1 MTDVMQKAFPKSEI
15 QLVDVAFQR
24 EKENKLCNKTLNRL
38 QAVFDNK
45 KKNQFVLNDA
55 IKNKHQHELEEL
67 KKELASGEF
76 NIDSQLS
83 DGRTPLFVV
92 VCNGNFEAVK
102 YLVEHGANMEIHE
115 NENGN
120 TALMAAISLG
130 YNEIVDYLIH
140 MGANIHAVNNNGN
153 TIIHFAAICG
163 SLAILKYAHEHG
175 CDINQKDNEGNCAI
189 LFAAGNNYKKV
200 VEYLLK
206 QNVILDVVDSE
217 KISLFNVCLK
227 HKRDEIYD
235 LIFNYLRKN
244 LHDIEIFN
252 KNKNIII
259 HFASNS
265 GDLEVL
271 KYAHQHGCD
280 INQKDSEGNCAI
292 LFATKNNYE
301 KMVEYLL
308 EQNVGIDVVDS
319 DKLSL
324 LHVCIQY
331 NHNKIL
337 NSILYKNRST
347 LNKYYGDYHTALYW
361 AASTDKFNSVFVLL
375 KYGANPN
382 LNDCL
387 NHSPLF
393 WAVFYQNYEMVEM
406 LIDYGADIHCRYRI
420 GGLAWIHGG
429 TQKYG
434 DSILR
439 TAMRRWITKI
449 TDLIR
454 EKGGEDHREY

>member
-1 MTDVMQKAFPKSEI
+1 
-15 QLVDVAFQR
+15 
-24 EKENKLCNKTLNRL
+24 
-38 QAVFDNK
+38 
-45 KKNQFVLNDA
+45 
-55 IKNKHQHELEEL
+55 
-67 KKELASGEF
+67 
-76 NIDSQLS
+76 
-83 DGRTPLFVV
+83 
-92 VCNGNFEAVK
+92 
-102 YLVEHGANMEIHE
+102 ME
-115 NENGN
+115 
-120 TALMAAISLG
+120 T
-130 YNEIVDYLIH
+130 
-140 MGANIHAVNNNGN
+140 
-153 TIIHFAAICG
+153 
-163 SLAILKYAHEHG
+163 LKYAHEHG
-175 CDINQKDNEGNCAI
+175 CDINQKDSNGNCAI
-189 LFAAGNNYKKV
+189 IFAVKNNDKKM
-200 VEYLLK
+200 VEYLLE
-206 QNVILDVVDSE
+206 QNVLLDVVDSE
-217 KISLFNVCLK
+217 KISLFNVCIK
-227 HKRDEIYD
+227 HKRYEIHD

-244 LHDIEIFN
+244 IHDNVIFN

-271 KYAHQHGCD
+271 KYAHEHGCD

-292 LFATKNNYE
+292 LFATKNNY
-301 KMVEYLL
+301 KKVVEYLL
-308 EQNVGIDVVDS
+308 EQNVNIDVVDS

-439 TAMRRWITKI
+439 TAMRRWTTRI